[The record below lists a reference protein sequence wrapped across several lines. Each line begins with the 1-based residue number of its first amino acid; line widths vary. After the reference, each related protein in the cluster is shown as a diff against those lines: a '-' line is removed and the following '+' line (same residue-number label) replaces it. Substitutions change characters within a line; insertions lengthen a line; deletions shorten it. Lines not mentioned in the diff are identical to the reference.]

1 MKAEGDCPECGGT
14 LGTAIDTDSAPI
26 PESTLKRFVD
36 SAGDGMYCQTC
47 DDYKEPED
55 LEVK

>member
-1 MKAEGDCPECGGT
+1 MKAEGRCPDCGGK
-14 LGTAIDTDSAPI
+14 LGTAIDTDEAPI
-26 PESTLKRFVD
+26 PKSTLKRFVD